1 MEKGVPIRSLVRG
14 IAVLQAVNRG
24 GSLSMMDIARA
35 SGVPYP
41 TACRIVQTLQVEGL
55 IEQEPARKRYRPTAL
70 VQTLSHGYHDH
81 TRLVQFARPHLV
93 ELTRQV
99 VWPISLATH
108 VGPSMVIRDSTHA
121 LTTLTFNNYLPGYSI
136 PILECASGLVY
147 LAHMDPEERSSL
159 LDSLKRLP
167 ERVPVHIL
175 HQIEHDN
182 LLATV
187 REQGFASRGNN
198 HFTRNPGKTSSIS
211 VPIFEQGHVSGALTL
226 SFFSTAIRMVD
237 AIARFVAPLKQ
248 AASDISVDLDNSQAI
263 AV

>member
-35 SGVPYP
+35 SCVPYP

-55 IEQEPARKRYRPTAL
+55 IEQEPTRKRYRPTAL
-70 VQTLSHGYHDH
+70 VQTLAHGYHDH

-99 VWPISLATH
+99 IWPIALATH
-108 VGPSMVIRDSTHA
+108 VGPSMVIRDSTHS

-136 PILECASGLVY
+136 PMLECASGLVY
-147 LAHMDPEERSSL
+147 LAHMPDDERIAL
-159 LDSLKRLP
+159 LDSLKLLP
-167 ERVPVHIL
+167 DRVPVHIL

-182 LLATV
+182 LVTTV
-187 REQGFASRGNN
+187 REQGYASRGNN
-198 HFTRNPGKTSSIS
+198 HFTRNPGKTSSIG
-211 VPIFEQGHVSGALTL
+211 VPIFEKGLVVGALTL
-226 SFFSTAIRMVD
+226 SFFSSAIRMVD
-237 AIARFVAPLKQ
+237 AIEKFVGPLKD
-248 AASDISVDLDNSQAI
+248 AARDISADLQGSPAI